1 MILSRVA
8 NSLYWIG
15 RYIERAENANRHVV
29 VASEFAVELEG
40 IKEKI
45 AYKEWQSL
53 VASMPS
59 AGGSHVP
66 DVKQVPQGSDA
77 ALKYMVSFLV
87 DKENPY
93 SVISSLSKAREN
105 ARAVAETITF
115 EITYNLNESHRQLS
129 AIKPA
134 SIKDPG
140 IAHEVAARTHSSI
153 LTTLGAIEH
162 TLTRGEGWNYMK
174 VGEAIERT
182 QRTLFVLKTRLP
194 SLAKWGDDTNSPL
207 YFASWRSLLRSLASQ
222 ENYRLE
228 HGPRFRPEQVIR
240 FLLFHPAAPRSVMCG
255 VRRMI
260 GYLNGMSDPGP
271 ATRDAR
277 RRLGKLA
284 AQLEF
289 DQDELMADKA
299 LSPFL
304 ESAIS
309 ELYQIHECVSNPMR
323 LR

>member
-15 RYIERAENANRHVV
+15 RYIERAENANRHIV

-40 IKEKI
+40 IKDKI

-59 AGGSHVP
+59 AGGSAVP
-66 DVKQVPQGSDA
+66 DVKRVPEGSDA
-77 ALKYMVSFLV
+77 ALKYMISFLV
-87 DKENPY
+87 DKDNPY

-129 AIKPA
+129 AIKPD

-140 IAHEVAARTHSSI
+140 FAHEVAAKTHSSI

-174 VGEAIERT
+174 IGEAIERT
-182 QRTLFVLKTRLP
+182 QRTIFVLKTRLP
-194 SLAKWGDDTNSPL
+194 SLAEWSGDAGNPL
-207 YFASWRSLLRSLASQ
+207 YSASWRSLLRSLASQ
-222 ENYRLE
+222 ENYRIE

-240 FLLFHPAAPRSVMCG
+240 FLLFHPGAPRSVLCG
-255 VRRMI
+255 VQRMI
-260 GYLNGMSDPGP
+260 GYLKGISDPGP
-271 ATRDAR
+271 ATKDAR

-289 DQDELMADKA
+289 EQDEIVADGA
-299 LSPFL
+299 IIPFL
-304 ESAIS
+304 EKATT
-309 ELYQIHECVSNPMR
+309 ELYQIHECISNPMR

>member
-15 RYIERAENANRHVV
+15 RYIERAENANRHIV

-40 IKEKI
+40 INDAI

-59 AGGSHVP
+59 AQSKPVPKVKRVPKGG
-66 DVKQVPQGSDA
+66 DDA
-77 ALKYMVSFLV
+77 MKYMVSFLV

-105 ARAVAETITF
+105 ARAVAETITH
-115 EITYNLNESHRQLS
+115 EITINLNESHRQLNS
-129 AIKPA
+129 IKPNA
-134 SIKDPG
+134 IADPG
-140 IAHEVAARTHSSI
+140 VAQEVAAKTHSSI

-174 VGEAIERT
+174 IGEALERT

-194 SLAKWGDDTNSPL
+194 TLAKWRGDSDSPL
-207 YFASWRSLLRSLASQ
+207 YSASWRSLLLSLASQ
-222 ENYRLE
+222 ENYRIE
-228 HGPRFRPEQVIR
+228 HGPRFQPEQVMR
-240 FLLFHPAAPRSVMCG
+240 FMLFHPGAPRSVLCG

-260 GYLNGMSDPGP
+260 GYLDGMSDAGP
-271 ATRDAR
+271 ATKDAR

-284 AQLEF
+284 AKLEF
-289 DQDELMADKA
+289 EQAEIIEDDAII
-299 LSPFL
+299 PFL
-304 ESAIS
+304 EYAIS
-309 ELYQIHECVSNPMR
+309 ELYQIHECISNPMS
-323 LR
+323 LH